1 MIILQV
7 YKKCNSSSNN
17 LKNKKYIKNVS
28 LNIQLQKIQIK
39 KLILTF
45 PNIYVALKFL
55 VILIVNVRNEG
66 SSALKSIELLE
77 NLDSPRKIDFW
88 ITAIE

>member
-1 MIILQV
+1 M
-7 YKKCNSSSNN
+7 
-17 LKNKKYIKNVS
+17 S